1 MKSTELFDLLGE
13 IDDKFYREARIPDE
27 QHGFE
32 VVSEHRPFRGF
43 MSIFLPIAAC
53 VAIIVAVAVGANFVS
68 RNAGILPPNE
78 FDSDSSADVTLSSDS
93 SVSSSDMNSS
103 TSSKESS
110 VPAQN
115 DREIRLEDYPPID
128 FDTVPDIKGSGL
140 ETQMS
145 QQDKKLQKATLATI
159 KCGDYEL
166 YMLGEDIHIDSSY
179 NDNLLYSYYMQLAVA
194 KDGEVISSDGPHTFS
209 VSMGQGGYK
218 LYAFD
223 LTNYLEYYE
232 LNGANLVIFK
242 YHSPNQ
248 ETLTEY
254 EYECTFFTI
263 TDGGEL
269 RLLMG
274 DDSGIGGSG
283 IGTTAYLNESYTVDT
298 ENNILSDRDV
308 VYKLNCE
315 NFGENPYDA
324 PHYTVSAVP
333 QNVGYEIDLS
343 EYPQVKISE
352 IPDVGNNPDD
362 TTNALPK
369 ATIAQKEFG
378 GYTLSLIGENVR
390 TSLLLQKGDDMKF
403 MADSVRSV
411 ISKNGVVI
419 RQTNENGTGVRT
431 LMLTEQEAYDLLP
444 DAYEMK
450 DGIVFGLDK
459 KSVQLSGM
467 PSFGKVDVYDFEKEV
482 FYNMS
487 EFDADYYTLFIDNDN
502 DPYMGEVPMGTREE
516 KITVIPEE
524 NALIRGN
531 EKFNFDFGMLRVTLS
546 QVGVDMT
553 ESIEQSLPL
562 YKEFDADMLNTIQ
575 EHVLFDVKE
584 CGEYKFYLLGHGA
597 LSHGE
602 KDTLVTSY
610 RVDYAGLYI
619 AVEKGGK
626 IVDCIAADN
635 SQLLYWVYISDYIKP
650 FEMKDGTGFVM
661 AYIIEPRGKYENVS
675 MIYKIE
681 NDKVTKLK
689 YDMDFAPA
697 PATGSPHYVGENFK
711 VDFEKNAIV
720 DDDGT
725 ITIDFNSN
733 TFSRS

>member
-68 RNAGILPPNE
+68 RNAGLVGPNDP
-78 FDSDSSADVTLSSDS
+78 DSDSSADVTLSSDS
-93 SVSSSDMNSS
+93 GVSSSDMNSS
-103 TSSKESS
+103 TSSGESS
-110 VPAQN
+110 VPVQN
-115 DREIRLEDYPPID
+115 DREIRLEDYPPINLAE
-128 FDTVPDIKGSGL
+128 VPDIKGSGL

-145 QQDKKLQKATLATI
+145 NYDELLKKATLATL

-179 NDNLLYSYYMQLAVA
+179 NDNLLYSYHMQLAVA

-209 VSMGQGGYK
+209 VSMGQGGYM

-263 TDGGEL
+263 TDDGEL

-274 DDSGIGGSG
+274 DKSGIDGSS

-298 ENNILSDRDV
+298 ENNILRDRDV
-308 VYKLNCE
+308 VYTFNVE
-315 NFGENPYDA
+315 NFALNPYDA
-324 PHYTVSAVP
+324 AHYTASSEYHFP
-333 QNVGYEIDLS
+333 DLS
-343 EYPQVKISE
+343 KYPFVDISE

-362 TTNALPK
+362 RTNALPK
-369 ATIAQKEFG
+369 ATIAEKQVG
-378 GYTLSLIGENVR
+378 GYTLSVIGENIR
-390 TSLLLQKGDDMKF
+390 TSLLIQKGDDFEF

-411 ISKNGVVI
+411 ISKDGKVI

-431 LMLTEQEAYDLLP
+431 LMLTEAEAYDLLP

-459 KSVQLSGM
+459 KSVQPSGL
-467 PSFGKVDVYDFEKEV
+467 PSFGKMDVSDIDKEV
-482 FYNMS
+482 IYTMF
-487 EFDADYYTLFIDNDN
+487 EFTADYYTLFIDNDN
-502 DPYMGEVPMGTREE
+502 DPYTGEVPMGNRDN

-524 NALIRGN
+524 NALIRGD
-531 EKFNFDFGMLRVTLS
+531 EKFTFDFGMRKVTLS
-546 QVGVDMT
+546 QVGVDMA

-562 YKEFDADMLNTIQ
+562 YKEFDAGVMNTVQ
-575 EHVLFDVKE
+575 ERVIFDVKE
-584 CGEYKFYLLGHGA
+584 CGEYKLYLLGHGA
-597 LSHGE
+597 LAHGDKATAVE
-602 KDTLVTSY
+602 DWPLV
-610 RVDYAGLYI
+610 DCAGLYL
-619 AVEKGGK
+619 AVEKNGK
-626 IVDCIAADN
+626 IVDCIASDN
-635 SQLLYWVYISDYIKP
+635 TVSLVWSHISDYIKP

-661 AYIIEPRGKYENVS
+661 YYILNELSSMNSYA

-681 NDKVTKLK
+681 NDTITKLK

-720 DDDGT
+720 DDNGK
-725 ITIDFNSN
+725 ITIDFNGN